1 MPKRGCVETPLER
14 RQSRAWNSREPDAF
28 GSSIL
33 KNIKD
38 KEIFCTSFNIN
49 FYAHE
54 SSELDLLLTTY

>member
-1 MPKRGCVETPLER
+1 MPKCGCVETPLER
-14 RQSRAWNSREPDAF
+14 RRSCAWNSRESDAF

-38 KEIFCTSFNIN
+38 KVIPCTSFNIN

-54 SSELDLLLTTY
+54 SLELDLLLTTY